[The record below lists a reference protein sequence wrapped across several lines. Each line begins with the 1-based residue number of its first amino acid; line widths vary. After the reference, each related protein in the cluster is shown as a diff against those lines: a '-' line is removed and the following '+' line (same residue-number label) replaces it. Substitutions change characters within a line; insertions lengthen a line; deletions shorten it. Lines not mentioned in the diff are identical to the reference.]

1 MTWQDQ
7 IDSIMADNLSGA
19 TEIVNNTAR
28 ALSTMCA
35 EEPFDSQ
42 DTLLEVIQ
50 SVARRLMTTQA
61 SMAPLTNLLNRVFF
75 AVTSAPETETALEAV
90 IETTQAFTVELEEAR
105 REVVRKATSLIPA
118 GVTLLTHTYSSTVAT
133 ALIQAGQ
140 LGRNPHVICLEA
152 RPLLEGQRLA
162 IELAETGIDVTFAI
176 DAAMYD
182 RLLNCELVLVGA
194 DSLTDKGVV
203 SKVGTAAIA
212 VCAQT
217 LGVPVYVLTDTTKI
231 WPDGLGSPPLSPHP
245 TKEVWEGAPPNVRV
259 TNYYFDL
266 TPWPAISGVVTEKG
280 LLTPEELR
288 MLSRNRPIH
297 RRLQTII
304 AEVRS
309 GT

>member
-194 DSLTDKGVV
+194 DSLTDKGR
-203 SKVGTAAIA
+203 G
-212 VCAQT
+212 QQ
-217 LGVPVYVLTDTTKI
+217 G
-231 WPDGLGSPPLSPHP
+231 
-245 TKEVWEGAPPNVRV
+245 R
-259 TNYYFDL
+259 
-266 TPWPAISGVVTEKG
+266 
-280 LLTPEELR
+280 
-288 MLSRNRPIH
+288 H
-297 RRLQTII
+297 RRHRC
-304 AEVRS
+304 VRADV
-309 GT
+309 GRAGVRPHRHDKDMARRPGVAAAQPAPDERGVGRRAAQCTGYELLLRPHTVAGHFRGGH